1 VIMHLLHCV
10 STTRFSTTAFA
21 QVWSVGA
28 ELDALADLRGDGAEL
43 RSTKQAVPQHSH
55 RHADE
60 GFALDWSSMSEGR
73 LSSGDCQG
81 GVYVWDPA
89 QGGHWT
95 VSQPYCGHQGS
106 VEDIQWSP
114 SDASQ
119 FMSCSV
125 DQSIKVWDTR
135 LGQTAQLSVH
145 AHTADVNVISWNSTV
160 AYSLASGGDDGRLR
174 VWDLRSFEEPVA
186 DFSYH
191 RYVVVCALL
200 TLS

>member
-1 VIMHLLHCV
+1 M
-10 STTRFSTTAFA
+10 
-21 QVWSVGA
+21 
-28 ELDALADLRGDGAEL
+28 DALAELRGDGAEL
-43 RSTKQAVPQHSH
+43 RRTVQPVPQQSH

-60 GFALDWSSMSEGR
+60 GFALDWSCVSEGR

-81 GVYVWDPA
+81 AVYVWDPD

-95 VSQPYCGHQGS
+95 VSQPYRGHQGS

-145 AHTADVNVISWNSTV
+145 AHAADVNVISWNSTV

-191 RYVVVCALL
+191 RYAIVRALL